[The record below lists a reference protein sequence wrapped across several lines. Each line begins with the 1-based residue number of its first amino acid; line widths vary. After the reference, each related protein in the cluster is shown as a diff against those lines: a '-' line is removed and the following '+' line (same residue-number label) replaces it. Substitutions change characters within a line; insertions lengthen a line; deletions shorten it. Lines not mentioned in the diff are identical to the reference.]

1 MSLINGLI
9 TNIKNKNLKI
19 LDRKIKKITS
29 NQTHNQN
36 QSTKHNQKQL
46 SKTIKTQ
53 SKTINNHN

>member
-29 NQTHNQN
+29 NL
-36 QSTKHNQKQL
+36 KK
-46 SKTIKTQ
+46 KIYK
-53 SKTINNHN
+53 